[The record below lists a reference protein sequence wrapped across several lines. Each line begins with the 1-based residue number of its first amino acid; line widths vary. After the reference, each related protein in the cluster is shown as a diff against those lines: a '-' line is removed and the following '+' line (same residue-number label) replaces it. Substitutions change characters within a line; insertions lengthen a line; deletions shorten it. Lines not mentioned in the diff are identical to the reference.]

1 MIDMTNI
8 RQAQIL
14 IVDDQEANVLLLRHI
29 LEGSGYTSVSW
40 TTDPHDVVALHR
52 RQHDYDII
60 LLDLNMPVM
69 DGFKVMDALRAADP
83 DAYLPVLVLTAQP
96 EHKMRALNAGARDF
110 LAKPFDHVEVL
121 TRIHNMLEVRLLYK
135 ELRTHNDRLEQ
146 QVAERTAALREN
158 YLETIVT
165 MTRAAEYKDEETG
178 LHIQRISYYCR
189 DLGRELGMDGDFV
202 DRIFHASPMHDI
214 GKIAIPDHVLL
225 KPGPL
230 SPDEWTVMRTHASI
244 GAAILS
250 DAHSPYLQMG
260 SEIALHHHE
269 RWDGGGYPQGMHG
282 DAIPI
287 SARIMNICDVYD
299 ALRSRRPY
307 KEPFSHAMALDIIAH
322 GDARTKPAHFDP
334 QILDAFTRRHEA
346 FREIYDMN

>member
-1 MIDMTNI
+1 MMDLSSI
-8 RQAQIL
+8 RRAHIL

-29 LEGSGYTSVSW
+29 LEGAGYVSVSW
-40 TTDPHDVVALHR
+40 TTNPREVAALHAL
-52 RQHDYDII
+52 HHYDII

-69 DGFKVMDALRAADP
+69 DGFKVMDALREADP
-83 DAYLPVLVLTAQP
+83 GAYLPMLVLTAQP
-96 EHKMRALNAGARDF
+96 EHKMRALKAGARDF

-146 QVAERTAALREN
+146 QVAERTAALRDN

-178 LHIQRISYYCR
+178 LHIQRISYYCS
-189 DLGRELGMDGDFV
+189 DLARELGMDSEFI

-214 GKIAIPDHVLL
+214 GKIAIPDNVLL

-230 SPDEWTVMRTHASI
+230 SPAEWTVMRTHASI

-250 DAHSPYLQMG
+250 GAHSPYLRMG

-269 RWDGGGYPQGMHG
+269 RWDGGGYPEGMHG
-282 DAIPI
+282 EAIPLA
-287 SARIMNICDVYD
+287 ARIMNICDVYD

-307 KEPFSHAMALDIIAH
+307 KEPFSHSTTLEIIAH
-322 GDARTKPAHFDP
+322 GDNRTKPEQFDP
-334 QILDAFTRRHEA
+334 AVLDAFTRRHDA